1 MIALGICIC
10 ICLTAVIIALIAAAC
25 YYMEHVDE
33 GTFAE
38 KMEILERL
46 DRLEKELKRRDS

>member
-1 MIALGICIC
+1 MILGICIC
-10 ICLTAVIIALIAAAC
+10 ICVTAVIIALIAAAC

-33 GTFAE
+33 GTFTE

-46 DRLEKELKRRDS
+46 DRLEKALKEFGS